1 MAGLNRSRL
10 GVLLLLSSGFSTLPR
25 RNVSLRGCD
34 AGATVLE
41 GAMGAG
47 FALLEIAVLEM
58 SVFSVMKE
66 FSCHRARQE
75 FSLHQRRFVND

>member
-41 GAMGAG
+41 GAIGAG
-47 FALLEIAVLEM
+47 FALLAIAVLEV
-58 SVFSVMKE
+58 SGFSVEWKNLVVIVHDKNLVYIKE
-66 FSCHRARQE
+66 D
-75 FSLHQRRFVND
+75 L